1 MSRRD
6 SLVEDFS
13 ALLAEAEDLLKH
25 ATEETGD
32 KAQALRQQVE
42 TRLLNARLRLQEL
55 EGDAVARA
63 KAASRATDE
72 YVHDHPWQTV
82 GIAAAV
88 GVVVGLLLNRR

>member
-13 ALLAEAEDLLKH
+13 ALLAEAEDLLRN
-25 ATEETGD
+25 ASDETGD

-42 TRLLNARLRLQEL
+42 ARLLRARLRLQEL
-55 EGDAVARA
+55 EGEAVARA
-63 KAASRATDE
+63 RAASQATDE
-72 YVHDHPWQTV
+72 YVRDHPWQTV

-88 GVVVGLLLNRR
+88 AFVAGLLLNRR

>member
-13 ALLAEAEDLLKH
+13 ALLAEAEDLLRN
-25 ATEETGD
+25 ASEETGD

-42 TRLLNARLRLQEL
+42 ARLLGARLRLQEL
-55 EGDAVARA
+55 EGEAVAKAR
-63 KAASRATDE
+63 AASQATDE
-72 YVHDHPWQTV
+72 YVRDHPWQTV

-88 GVVVGLLLNRR
+88 AFVAGLLLNRR

>member
-25 ATEETGD
+25 ATEETGE

-42 TRLLNARLRLQEL
+42 ARLLNARLRLQEL
-55 EGDAVARA
+55 EGDAVAKA
-63 KAASRATDE
+63 KAASRVTDE

-88 GVVVGLLLNRR
+88 GFVVGLLLNRR

>member
-6 SLVEDFS
+6 SLVDDFS
-13 ALLAEAEDLLKH
+13 ALLADAEELLRN
-25 ATEETGD
+25 ASSETGE

-42 TRLLNARLRLQEL
+42 ARLLSAKLRLQEL

-63 KAASRATDE
+63 KAASRATDD

-82 GIAAAV
+82 GIVAAV
-88 GVVVGLLLNRR
+88 AFVAGLLLNRR

>member
-13 ALLAEAEDLLKH
+13 ALLAEAEDLLRN
-25 ATEETGD
+25 ASEETGD

-42 TRLLNARLRLQEL
+42 ARLLRARLRLQEL
-55 EGDAVARA
+55 EGEAVARA
-63 KAASRATDE
+63 RAASQATDE
-72 YVHDHPWQTV
+72 YVRDHPWQTV

-88 GVVVGLLLNRR
+88 AFVAGLLLNRR